1 MTKENLG
8 LDLQVSN
15 LGTNKEPYIVYKSL
29 VLKRFANQLKIQRK
43 DRKSLRIRRNL
54 AVHYAKALEF
64 IETIR
69 DGYIRL
75 VFENLEY
82 EQAIQKLLTFLTL
95 LEPVEKVWADL
106 IKRCTRE
113 NLQYETTM
121 PFNYNFEEYKGNYIT
136 KTQNGMIKLQIPG
149 RIRGKY
155 MDMLHQAY
163 KLMSQSYKTL
173 KSDLTTLPRS
183 KSTADV
189 LTQTNHTE
197 HY

>member
-1 MTKENLG
+1 MTKENLE

-29 VLKRFANQLKIQRK
+29 VLERFANQLKIQRK

-82 EQAIQKLLTFLTL
+82 EQAIQKLLAFLTL

-113 NLQYETTM
+113 NLQHETTM
-121 PFNYNFEEYKGNYIT
+121 PFNYDFEEYKGNYIT

-173 KSDLTTLPRS
+173 KNDLTTLPQS

>member
-1 MTKENLG
+1 MTKENLE

-29 VLKRFANQLKIQRK
+29 VLERFANQLKIQRK

-82 EQAIQKLLTFLTL
+82 EQAIQKLLAFLTL

-113 NLQYETTM
+113 NLQHETTM
-121 PFNYNFEEYKGNYIT
+121 PFNYDFEEYKGNYIT
-136 KTQNGMIKLQIPG
+136 KTQNGMIKLQIQG

-173 KSDLTTLPRS
+173 KNDLTTLPQS